1 MGTLI
6 LIATPIGNLEDLSH
20 RAQRTLAEVDALAC
34 EDTRQTRKLLDRY
47 EIARP
52 KNIFAHHDHNEA
64 RSAKGILKLLDEGQT
79 VGLVSD
85 GGYPGISDPGYRIVS
100 LAIEA
105 GHDVDVL
112 PGPSAVP
119 VALLLSGLPASSYT
133 FKGFPPRKSGQ
144 RQRFFGQEAE
154 LPHTII
160 CFEAPN
166 RIADTLED
174 ALAALGDRK
183 AAVCLELTKVHQ
195 RVHRGYLDDL
205 QTTFAEENTK
215 GEATIVIAGNNKK
228 FIRAAG

>member
-6 LIATPIGNLEDLSH
+6 LIATPVGNLEDLTH
-20 RAQRTLAEVDALAC
+20 RARRVLGEVDALAC

-47 EIARP
+47 EIAKP
-52 KNIFAHHDHNEA
+52 KNLFAHHEHNEE
-64 RSAKGILKLLDEGQT
+64 RSAKGILKLLKDGQT

-105 GHDVDVL
+105 GHTVDVL
-112 PGPSAVP
+112 PGASAVP

-144 RQRFFGQEAE
+144 RQRFFAQEAE
-154 LPHTII
+154 LPHTLV
-160 CFEAPN
+160 CFESPN
-166 RIADTLED
+166 RIADTLAD
-174 ALAALGDRK
+174 ALQALGDRK

-195 RVHRGYLDDL
+195 RVSRGYLADL
-205 QTTFAEENTK
+205 QAGFAGEQTK
-215 GEATIVIAGNNKK
+215 GEATIVIAGNNRK
-228 FIRAAG
+228 FTRL